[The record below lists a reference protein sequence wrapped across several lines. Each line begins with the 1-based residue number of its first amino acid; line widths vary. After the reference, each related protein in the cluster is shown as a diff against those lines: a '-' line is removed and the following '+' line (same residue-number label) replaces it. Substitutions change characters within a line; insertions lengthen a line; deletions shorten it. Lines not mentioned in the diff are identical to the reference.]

1 MQKSYAAVQ
10 PHPVYSPASGRM
22 RLGSAHGVASDR
34 MPPVIVPGLMHHGA
48 GIWRNMMIHLRFA
61 VLLGVVIAGC
71 AAYWQAHTEGTSGPI
86 AWYIADA
93 RSAADPVGERYAYAF
108 VLVLQETQGT
118 ALTFTTMTYTVYSG
132 TATHSGSDERTIQG
146 PWKLRAHGTFRFPF
160 TFTVTCP
167 EGSGC
172 IKLEPLAPTYHVV
185 LSGTDSQAKPVR
197 VIIDTKLPPDPSVIP
212 KH

>member
-10 PHPVYSPASGRM
+10 PHPVYSSASGHM
-22 RLGSAHGVASDR
+22 SLGSAYGMASDR
-34 MPPVIVPGLMHHGA
+34 MPPAIVHGLMHHGA

-61 VLLGVVIAGC
+61 VLLGGVIAGC

-93 RSAADPVGERYAYAF
+93 RSAADPVGERYACTF
-108 VLVLQETQGT
+108 VLVLRETQGT
-118 ALTFTTMTYTVYSG
+118 ALIFTTMTYTVYSG
-132 TATHSGSDERTIQG
+132 TATHSGADERTIQG

-185 LSGTDSQAKPVR
+185 LTGTDSQAKPVR
-197 VIIDTKLPPDPSVIP
+197 VLIGTKLPPDPGVMP
-212 KH
+212 KR